1 MISSGGR
8 VSREAGVEVGVEWV
22 REEEGV
28 VWVEEEGAVEEG
40 VEEEE
45 EGEEDGMSQRT
56 REVRDPE
63 ERGVTA

>member
-1 MISSGGR
+1 M
-8 VSREAGVEVGVEWV
+8 SREAGVEVGVEWV

-40 VEEEE
+40 VEEEGVEEEE